1 MNENHQSVIFCAD
14 IGGSFVKFGVFKSPG
29 DIVFLT
35 KRPVPRD
42 SWEAFVH
49 LLAALL
55 DEYAKD
61 YPKGCPLAISTAGI
75 INKQDDHVFAGNIP
89 VFGEHL
95 FCQELRESLHRPVVV
110 ANDADCFTLAEATMG
125 QAKRHSIVF
134 GAILGTGV
142 GGSLVID
149 QRIIQ
154 GTTGMTGEWG
164 HSPITQTQLKLHDR
178 SIELP
183 RLPCGCGQEGCLD
196 TYGGAR
202 GIERLYQVLTGQ
214 IKNSRDIVSDW
225 HSREPGAADTIDCWL
240 AIVSEPLA
248 FVINLLGA
256 SIVVVGGGLASDY
269 QLIAALD
276 RQVRP
281 LVLVNRSESIVVP
294 GEYYQHG
301 GLLGA
306 AIYASQQDIS

>member
-1 MNENHQSVIFCAD
+1 MSEQEQSAIFCAD
-14 IGGSFVKFGVFKSPG
+14 IGGSFVKFGVFKGSG
-29 DIVFLT
+29 EIIFLT
-35 KRPVPRD
+35 KRPIPSD

-61 YPKGCPLAISTAGI
+61 YPEGCPLAISTAGI
-75 INKQDDHVFAGNIP
+75 INKHYDHVFAGNIP
-89 VFGEHL
+89 AFGDHQ
-95 FCQELRESLHRPVVV
+95 FCQELSAFLHRPVVV

-125 QAKRHSIVF
+125 QAKGHSIVF

-164 HSPITQTQLKLHDR
+164 HSPITQTQLKVRDQV
-178 SIELP
+178 IDLP
-183 RLPCGCGQEGCLD
+183 RLPCSCGQVGCLD

-202 GIERLYQVLTGQ
+202 GIERLYQMITGQ
-214 IKNSRDIVSDW
+214 IKSSRDIVSDW
-225 HSREPGAADTIDCWL
+225 HRRESGATETIDCWL
-240 AIVSEPLA
+240 AIVREPMA

-256 SIVVVGGGLASDY
+256 SIVVVGGGLASDH
-269 QLIAALD
+269 QLVGALD

-281 LVLVNRSESIVVP
+281 LLLANTSKSIVVP
-294 GEYYQHG
+294 GEYHQNG

-306 AIYASQQDIS
+306 AIYASQQ